1 MFLQKRC
8 SLKISQD
15 SQGNT
20 CVRVSILVKLQ
31 ARGKKKLWR
40 KFFPVNF
47 AKFLGTLTFEMHL
60 RKADSDSLQQ
70 IYDNI
75 WSKPPL
81 AAVLV
86 VYEENFAV
94 EKLF

>member
-1 MFLQKRC
+1 
-8 SLKISQD
+8 
-15 SQGNT
+15 
-20 CVRVSILVKLQ
+20 
-31 ARGKKKLWR
+31 
-40 KFFPVNF
+40 
-47 AKFLGTLTFEMHL
+47 MHL

-94 EKLF
+94 DKLF

>member
-70 IYDNI
+70 IYDII

-86 VYEENFAV
+86 GSEENFAV
-94 EKLF
+94 

>member
-1 MFLQKRC
+1 MFFKNFAN
-8 SLKISQD
+8 
-15 SQGNT
+15 SQGNN

-40 KFFPVNF
+40 KFFRVNF
-47 AKFLGTLTFEMHL
+47 AKFLGALTFEVHL

-70 IYDNI
+70 IDDNI

-86 VYEENFAV
+86 VYE
-94 EKLF
+94 